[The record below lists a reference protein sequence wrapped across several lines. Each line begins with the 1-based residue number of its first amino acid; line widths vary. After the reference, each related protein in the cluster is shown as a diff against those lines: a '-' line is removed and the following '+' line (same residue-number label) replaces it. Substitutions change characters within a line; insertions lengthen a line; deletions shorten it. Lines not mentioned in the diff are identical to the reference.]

1 MIRLRAISSALK
13 PPSPPGPA
21 PVTGGDGSDVAA
33 TLAALVGEVS
43 ALVGEVSA
51 LVGETV
57 MVGEAGGFVGDCLG
71 D

>member
-1 MIRLRAISSALK
+1 MIRPRAISSAPK
-13 PPSPPGPA
+13 PPSPPGRA

-33 TLAALVGEVS
+33 TLVALVGEIS
-43 ALVGEVSA
+43 ALVGEI
-51 LVGETV
+51 V